1 MKAPKAGAKQSDL
14 LRFFAF
20 KPAST
25 ASVAP
30 SRSLPHKAQSTAPT
44 AAVEDVVAEPAER
57 QAAEDVREASAPPV
71 NRASSV
77 ATTRARPAGKHEYTQ
92 LEPQVNCEARSSA
105 TTTRARPA
113 GKQEYTQLEQQVVA
127 LKKEN
132 PGVLLLVEVGYKY
145 RFFGEDAEIAAKVL
159 NIYAHMDHAFM
170 TASIP
175 VYRLHVHIRRL
186 VEAGH
191 KVGVVK
197 QAETAAI
204 KASSEG
210 RSHLFK
216 RSLTALYTRATLH
229 AGADLGGQGSLAV
242 TEDSSAAVAGEDVD
256 AGDRVSSY
264 LFCIAEEPARVRA
277 ASSTPPPAA
286 RDQLPTDATL
296 AVVAVDTA
304 TGDVLYDQ
312 FDDSVLRFGL
322 QSILLTCPPAELL
335 FAGPVGAPTE
345 NLIAAL
351 VTGKDA
357 GVRIERFP
365 RPGAGAT
372 AAVAAA
378 FREPPGGEDGPA
390 ADCDADGSSAGPRR
404 RLSAGLEEVMA
415 LPELVMATLA
425 VAADYLKQFGLERLL
440 RLSKSFKR
448 FSDAT
453 HMTLTPNTLRQLEVL
468 ETSAGQTKGSL
479 LWLLDQTRTAM
490 GRRLLRKWVGHPLTS
505 RELVEE
511 RLDAVDELA
520 TSLASSTD
528 QGRTK
533 GGSSSRSIAGSSVAG
548 ILQRLLGVL
557 ASPDLERGITRLFHR
572 TATPAEFVAV
582 LQSLVAAA
590 SLIRRSGLL
599 HAREA
604 AATACGGSP
613 GPADRFDA
621 SPASA
626 AVEGDDDDGDA
637 RAEAGQASRD
647 DDESGGHVARAGSPL
662 LRRLLRSVA
671 GREVTQAATALLREV
686 DVEAAAA
693 GDKVRLLT
701 CEGEDKFPEVT
712 RWRGEVK
719 KAEAHLKGLLVDLRR
734 IVNKP
739 TLQYCTVS
747 GVEYLIEL
755 SPGQRVP
762 SDWIKVSST
771 QRAHRY
777 HPPDVT
783 VGMERLNVAR
793 ESLEAACGRAWG
805 QLLAQ
810 CGQHYAT
817 FQGAVQ
823 AAAALDCL
831 LSLARV
837 AASHQGYVRP
847 HFVED
852 SAEPQIMLEDARHPV
867 LDVMLAS
874 AFVPNSC
881 RLHAG
886 GQRCVIITG
895 PNMGG
900 KSVYIRQVALIT
912 IMAQMGSFVPAASA
926 RLRVVD
932 NVFTRMGA
940 SDSIQLGRST
950 FFEELAEASTILA
963 SATHR
968 SLVIL
973 DELGRGT
980 STHDG
985 VAIAFAALRHFL
997 EATRCLTLFVT
1008 HYPVI
1013 TSLQKEHPREVG
1025 AFFVSYVSSGPAPAP
1040 ASCQG
1045 AQGYEVGAATQPQEE
1060 GEGSSVAPDQ
1070 AISFLYKLVPGVAD
1084 RSFGLHVARLAEIP
1098 PCVIDRAAIK
1108 AAELESTTKMRA
1120 RKRKRASDAVDA
1132 DLANAAL
1139 DDTSEEQSCAVLPD
1153 SPTLERGVTV
1163 YKALSGSLAE
1173 VAQASLDDSAAA
1185 AKIQGVQQTCHLG
1198 VCLI

>member
-810 CGQHYAT
+810 CGQ
-817 FQGAVQ
+817 
-823 AAAALDCL
+823 
-831 LSLARV
+831 
-837 AASHQGYVRP
+837 
-847 HFVED
+847 
-852 SAEPQIMLEDARHPV
+852 V